1 MWCKEKYVFSPE
13 VSLHCS
19 SLYIALSFLSTLLSS
34 FLVLSLILFHW
45 FCLGHWQLWEHAVLG
60 MHLSV
65 VMASDSDSS
74 HLPCSDSQSRSEQVG
89 RHWRA
94 GRENTMGWSQISL
107 RAPCVNKQLWQAV
120 HVRPD
125 IDKMTEPEAEAHGKE
140 WDRSGQWTAG
150 ECGRTAQRIRA
161 TSNCWHICQS
171 SIMFKPVQFLT
182 TSTLFWPITLA
193 LYTWQQCT
201 WTNIFLTVKSTIGG
215 PHHWC
220 ATATT

>member
-107 RAPCVNKQLWQAV
+107 RAPCVNETALTSCSRPARHRQNDRAGGWGTWERMGQEWPVNRRWVWQNG
-120 HVRPD
+120 
-125 IDKMTEPEAEAHGKE
+125 TAH
-140 WDRSGQWTAG
+140 
-150 ECGRTAQRIRA
+150 
-161 TSNCWHICQS
+161 QS
-171 SIMFKPVQFLT
+171 YF
-182 TSTLFWPITLA
+182 
-193 LYTWQQCT
+193 
-201 WTNIFLTVKSTIGG
+201 
-215 PHHWC
+215 
-220 ATATT
+220 